1 MSSTLHTLI
10 VDSPRLKKSPTIKFP
25 LLADLSIDTLRS
37 EPLAPYPQTF
47 FPALRR
53 LHVADCCYVRPRELW
68 RDLAAY
74 APTLTHLR
82 LSYVEEGDELLHMLR
97 ALLQRPSEVNGADA
111 APAVPDGTPK
121 LCYASVEPSWAMS
134 ETLETG
140 LLSLAEDME
149 NKKER
154 SVAKFRLLEMKKDR
168 YSTEEAYDDWLD
180 LMGGGDGPWAL

>member
-1 MSSTLHTLI
+1 MGAS
-10 VDSPRLKKSPTIKFP
+10 
-25 LLADLSIDTLRS
+25 AGQ
-37 EPLAPYPQTF
+37 EPGSGCE
-47 FPALRR
+47 R
-53 LHVADCCYVRPRELW
+53 C
-68 RDLAAY
+68 RDLEHARRERASIGVV
-74 APTLTHLR
+74 PV
-82 LSYVEEGDELLHMLR
+82 VEEGDELLHMLR